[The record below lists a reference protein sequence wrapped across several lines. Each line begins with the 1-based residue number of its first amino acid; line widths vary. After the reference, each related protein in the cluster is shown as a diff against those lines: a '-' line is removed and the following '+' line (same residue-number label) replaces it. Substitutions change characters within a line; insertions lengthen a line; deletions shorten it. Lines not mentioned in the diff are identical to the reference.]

1 MHHLPLWQIP
11 AGADPGTR
19 HLPGDIRRRT
29 HPDGPVR
36 WWGTVAG
43 GGVEG
48 HSPSSGPS
56 SGGPRMIRPSC
67 LLASALTAGM
77 LLSTAACSNGGGDG
91 GGSGRTDSPASPAST
106 VPASPVAEEPGAA
119 SASPSPSVRAL
130 TKAEAR
136 AALITNS
143 DLGSQW
149 DESKGVAAW
158 RDALLKSKVDAS
170 AFVTDKGD
178 AEECQ
183 KLLDGLYTEDLLGK
197 PQGAG
202 AVTGFDDSDND
213 AQMRYEVASYGKSAL
228 DTRLK
233 WLETLPDICD
243 QFTAVNGE
251 GDRQTVQVVS
261 TGLPDV
267 GDARQ
272 GFRVTMSGELEG
284 DPETLTLDFAA
295 VRVGDSALS
304 LTNGGLSGTEH
315 QSTEQAVE
323 AGTNRLKDV
332 LAGKS
337 PAPTQG

>member
-1 MHHLPLWQIP
+1 
-11 AGADPGTR
+11 
-19 HLPGDIRRRT
+19 
-29 HPDGPVR
+29 
-36 WWGTVAG
+36 
-43 GGVEG
+43 
-48 HSPSSGPS
+48 
-56 SGGPRMIRPSC
+56 MIRPSC

-106 VPASPVAEEPGAA
+106 VPASPVAEETGAA
-119 SASPSPSVRAL
+119 KASPSPSVRAL
-130 TKAEAR
+130 TEAEAR
-136 AALITNS
+136 SALITNS

-158 RDALLKSKVDAS
+158 HDTLLKSKVDAS
-170 AFVTDKGD
+170 AFVTDKGN
-178 AEECQ
+178 AQQCQ
-183 KLLDGLYTEDLLGK
+183 KLLDGLYAEDLLGK
-197 PQGAG
+197 PQGAS

-228 DTRLK
+228 DTRFDWLK
-233 WLETLPDICD
+233 TLPDVCD
-243 QFTAVNGE
+243 EFTAVTGK
-251 GDRQTVQVVS
+251 GDKQTVQVVS
-261 TGLPDV
+261 THLPDV

-272 GFRVTMSGELEG
+272 GLQVTMSGELEG

-315 QSTEQAVE
+315 QSTEQAVQ

>member
-1 MHHLPLWQIP
+1 MN
-11 AGADPGTR
+11 
-19 HLPGDIRRRT
+19 
-29 HPDGPVR
+29 
-36 WWGTVAG
+36 
-43 GGVEG
+43 
-48 HSPSSGPS
+48 
-56 SGGPRMIRPSC
+56 RPSC
-67 LLASALTAGM
+67 LLASALTTGM
-77 LLSTAACSNGGGDG
+77 LLSTAACSNDGGDG
-91 GGSGRTDSPASPAST
+91 GGSGRTDSPASPASAST

-119 SASPSPSVRAL
+119 SPSPSPSVRTL
-130 TKAEAR
+130 TKAEAQ

-149 DESKGVAAW
+149 DESQGVAAW
-158 RDALLKSKVDAS
+158 HDALLKSKVDEAD
-170 AFVTDKGD
+170 FVTDK
-178 AEECQ
+178 ANAKQCQ
-183 KLLDGLYTEDLLGK
+183 KLLDGLYSEDLLGK

-213 AQMRYEVASYGKSAL
+213 AQMRYEVASYGKSSL
-228 DTRLK
+228 DSQLK
-233 WLETLPDICD
+233 WLKTLPDICD
-243 QFTAVNGE
+243 QFTAVNGK

-261 TGLPDV
+261 THLPDV

-272 GFRVTMSGELEG
+272 GLQVTMSGELEG

-315 QSTEQAVE
+315 QSTEQAVQ
-323 AGTNRLKDV
+323 AGASRLKDV